1 MEFLLAKLKLW
12 MLFRKLWK
20 RLGLSSLGRL
30 NRALECVGGIVRV
43 KVLLQ
48 NEMALLL
55 IDSMS

>member
-1 MEFLLAKLKLW
+1 LK
-12 MLFRKLWK
+12 K
-20 RLGLSSLGRL
+20 LGLNSLGR
-30 NRALECVGGIVRV
+30 RRRVPACVGSIVRV